1 EEVSRGRAQDEER
14 LAELRALA
22 EAGDGLTDGLEDELR
37 ADRERLRHVTELAAA
52 ADAATE
58 SLVPGDGPRAAS
70 PVAGAGRALET
81 VAGIA
86 PELRAASSELA
97 DIEIRLREAG
107 SELRAFAASLE
118 AEPDRLEQVEA
129 ELARIAAA
137 KRRFGHAFYD
147 ELLAAARA

>member
-1 EEVSRGRAQDEER
+1 ARRRHEEVWRGRAQDEER
-14 LAELRALA
+14 LVELRALA
-22 EAGDGLTDGLEDELR
+22 EAGDGLTGGLEGEVR
-37 ADRERLRHVTELAAA
+37 ADRESLRHGTELAAA
-52 ADAATE
+52 ADAAAQAP
-58 SLVPGDGPRAAS
+58 VPDDGPRAAWL
-70 PVAGAGRALET
+70 VAGAGRALET

-137 KRRFGHAFYD
+137 KRRFGHASYD
-147 ELLAAARA
+147 ELL